1 MKDESWIK
9 LGSLVAGTVIVETC
23 LILGVDSTGMF
34 IGGALVGL
42 PIGAGAQAYIARR
55 ALVRRQR

>member
-23 LILGVDSTGMF
+23 LVMGVDSTGF
-34 IGGALVGL
+34 LIGGALLGV

-55 ALVRRQR
+55 ALVRRKP